1 MVRHMSER
9 HANHDGPEPTL
20 AESATRSAPEHN
32 GQGANANASL
42 ALAQIQSVVAS
53 GWDAVVE
60 MANVARQ
67 HVSEWPAVMG
77 WLQANRGNGFAT
89 KVASQMHGETNAKQ
103 STRFPIILIHGFNAG
118 PSTSFAAQIPEALR
132 ADGDTVFTVTLPPF
146 QSVAE
151 RAKVMVPQLEAIM
164 AKTGAS
170 KVNLVGHSQGG
181 LDARYL
187 VSTMGWGD
195 RVASVT
201 TLATPHRGSPLAD
214 MALAAPAGAD
224 PYGTA
229 IARWLGH
236 HVHDSPMA
244 ESADFRGNAQ
254 SLSVAGAAQFNA
266 ANPNAP
272 SVFYQ
277 SWAGVSSVMGDAK
290 PGQKGTE
297 AVDSQQ
303 PAGTGGDHLNPIMYP
318 AAMVLAAKAPGQ
330 PNDGVVTV
338 DSAKWGQFNG
348 VLPADH
354 LDLEGINGFDDD
366 KQRTGFDPRAFY
378 LRMARDLA
386 KRGF

>member
-1 MVRHMSER
+1 MSER
-9 HANHDGPEPTL
+9 LANHDGAQPTL
-20 AESATRSAPEHN
+20 AESSAQR
-32 GQGANANASL
+32 GRQSDSL
-42 ALAQIQSVVAS
+42 GTSAALVQIQAVAAS

-60 MANVARQ
+60 MASVARQ
-67 HVSEWPAVMG
+67 HLREWPAIMH

-89 KVASQMHGETNAKQ
+89 KVASQVHGDAGAKH

-118 PSTSFAAQIPEALR
+118 PSTSFADQIPETLR
-132 ADGDTVFTVTLPPF
+132 ADGDAVFTLTLPPF
-146 QSVAE
+146 QSVEE
-151 RAKVMVPQLEAIM
+151 RAKVIASQLEAIM
-164 AKTGAS
+164 VKTGAS

-187 VSTMGWGD
+187 VSSMGWGD

-224 PYGTA
+224 AYGTA

-236 HVHDSPMA
+236 RVHDSPMA
-244 ESADFRGNAQ
+244 ESADFRGNAK
-254 SLSVAGAAQFNA
+254 SLSVAGASQFNT
-266 ANPNAP
+266 ANPNVP
-272 SVFYQ
+272 GVFYQ

-297 AVDSQQ
+297 TVDPQQ
-303 PAGTGGDHLNPIMYP
+303 QAGTGGDHLNPLMYP
-318 AAMVLAAKAPGQ
+318 AAMMMAAKAPGQ

-354 LDLEGINGFDDD
+354 LDLEGVGGFDSD

-378 LRMARDLA
+378 VRMARDLA

>member
-1 MVRHMSER
+1 MGER
-9 HANHDGPEPTL
+9 LANHDGAQPTL
-20 AESATRSAPEHN
+20 AESAAQRGPQIDNLGASA
-32 GQGANANASL
+32 
-42 ALAQIQSVVAS
+42 ALAQMQAVAAS

-60 MANVARQ
+60 MASVARQ
-67 HVSEWPAVMG
+67 HLREWPAIMH

-89 KVASQMHGETNAKQ
+89 KVASQVHGDAHAKH

-118 PSTSFAAQIPEALR
+118 PSTSFADQIPETLR
-132 ADGDTVFTVTLPPF
+132 ADGDAVFTLTLPPF
-146 QSVAE
+146 QSVEE
-151 RAKVMVPQLEAIM
+151 RAKVIASQLEAIM
-164 AKTGAS
+164 TKTGAS

-187 VSTMGWGD
+187 VSSMGWGD

-224 PYGTA
+224 EYGTA
-229 IARWLGH
+229 IARWVGH
-236 HVHDSPMA
+236 HVHESPMA
-244 ESADFRGNAQ
+244 QSADLRGNAK
-254 SLSVAGAAQFNA
+254 SLSVAGASQFNA
-266 ANPNAP
+266 ANPNVP
-272 SVFYQ
+272 GVFYQ

-297 AVDSQQ
+297 AVDPQQ
-303 PAGTGGDHLNPIMYP
+303 QAGTGGDHLNPLMYP
-318 AAMVLAAKAPGQ
+318 AAMMMAAKAPGQ

-354 LDLEGINGFDDD
+354 LDLEGVGGFDSD